1 MRLLYYMSRIFEDNC
16 KADAMHRGLR
26 MDRKRRRQLRERRLA
41 MDHKPDDHENEEIR
55 LK

>member
-16 KADAMHRGLR
+16 KTDAMHRGLR